1 MGNVLHRLIW
11 MKFIS
16 KLSMYAQ
23 FGTYMYFRWRII
35 TVLTQIPAALM
46 LRIQAPPPPPPPPI
60 FFKYDFFFI
69 TIFYKEA

>member
-1 MGNVLHRLIW
+1 
-11 MKFIS
+11 
-16 KLSMYAQ
+16 MYVQ

-46 LRIQAPPPPPPPPI
+46 FEDTRADLEGAHRPPPI

-69 TIFYKEA
+69 TIFYKGA